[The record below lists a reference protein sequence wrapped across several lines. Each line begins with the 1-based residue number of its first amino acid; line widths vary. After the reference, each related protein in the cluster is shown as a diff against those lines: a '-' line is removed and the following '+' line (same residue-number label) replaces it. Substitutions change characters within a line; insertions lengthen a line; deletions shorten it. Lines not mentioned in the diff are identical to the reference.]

1 MFRMS
6 HLTIFNPALNKP
18 VCVIIQNKQ
27 QACCLLNAGMENENQ
42 SRNTTAYGPHTR
54 KKVLITATYSITQT
68 KEKASSA
75 LCHLCKKKHY
85 NIKKEWYYFVYINVL
100 SNFA

>member
-1 MFRMS
+1 MSRMP
-6 HLTIFNPALNKP
+6 HLTIFNPVLNKP
-18 VCVIIQNKQ
+18 ACVIMQKKQ
-27 QACCLLNAGMENENQ
+27 QAFYLLNAGMENENQ
-42 SRNTTAYGPHTR
+42 SRNTTAYGLHTR
-54 KKVLITATYSITQT
+54 KQDLITATHGIIQT

-75 LCHLCKKKHY
+75 LCPLCKKKRY

>member
-27 QACCLLNAGMENENQ
+27 QAFCLLNAGMENENQ

-54 KKVLITATYSITQT
+54 KQVLITATYSITQT

-75 LCHLCKKKHY
+75 LCHLCKK
-85 NIKKEWYYFVYINVL
+85 NITILKKNGIILFIL
-100 SNFA
+100 MF

>member
-18 VCVIIQNKQ
+18 ACVIIQNKQ

-54 KKVLITATYSITQT
+54 KQVLITATYSITQT

-75 LCHLCKKKHY
+75 LCPLCKK
-85 NIKKEWYYFVYINVL
+85 NVTILKKNGIILFIL
-100 SNFA
+100 MF